1 MFGLS
6 LGAWPFILLLVLL
19 PIGWMA
25 LQKRRVRLP
34 LPGIGAAASGG
45 TPESEGG
52 EAGRATGG
60 EGEVRLRRFTVWS
73 AWVPLWRTAAL
84 VLTVLALAS
93 PVRLVE
99 RVEERSEG
107 VTIMLAFD
115 ISSSM
120 LAEDFRPQNRIA
132 VARREVSRF
141 VRGRE
146 GDRIGLVAFAG
157 EALTVV
163 PGTLDYGILYQ
174 AIENL
179 DVGQLRDGTAIGTAL
194 ATAVNRLRSI
204 EEGSRVVVLLTDG
217 DNNRGDIV
225 PEDAAAA
232 AAALGIRVYTIGVGR
247 DGVAPV
253 PIGRT
258 RFGYQYADMEVT
270 VNDELLDRIA
280 RATGG
285 LYFRATDPEALTR
298 IYRRIDELETAP
310 VEEVRMVERAGV
322 RSELLVLALVAL
334 AVELL
339 GSATRARRV
348 FA

>member
-1 MFGLS
+1 
-6 LGAWPFILLLVLL
+6 V
-19 PIGWMA
+19 
-25 LQKRRVRLP
+25 
-34 LPGIGAAASGG
+34 
-45 TPESEGG
+45 
-52 EAGRATGG
+52 
-60 EGEVRLRRFTVWS
+60 
-73 AWVPLWRTAAL
+73 WRTAAL

-99 RVEERSEG
+99 TIEERSEG

-132 VARREVSRF
+132 VARREVTRF
-141 VRGRE
+141 VQGRA

-157 EALTVV
+157 EALTVI

-174 AIENL
+174 AVENL

-194 ATAVNRLRSI
+194 ATAVNRLRSV

-217 DNNRGDIV
+217 DNNRGDIA
-225 PEDAAAA
+225 PEDAASA

-270 VNDELLDRIA
+270 VNDELLDRMA

-322 RSELLVLALVAL
+322 RSELLILALVAL
-334 AVELL
+334 ALELV

>member
-1 MFGLS
+1 MGS
-6 LGAWPFILLLVLL
+6 VSVGAWPFLLLLLLL
-19 PIGWMA
+19 PLGWVA
-25 LQKRRVRLP
+25 LKRRRVRMP
-34 LPGIGAAASGG
+34 LPGIAEAARGR
-45 TPESEGG
+45 
-52 EAGRATGG
+52 EAGPGANGASP
-60 EGEVRLRRFTVWS
+60 LRRLTFWS
-73 AWVPLWRTAAL
+73 AWPPIWRTAAL
-84 VLTVLALAS
+84 VLTVLALSS

-99 RVEERSEG
+99 RIEERSEG
-107 VTIMLAFD
+107 VTIVLAID

-120 LAEDFRPQNRIA
+120 LAEDFRPQNRIS
-132 VARREVSRF
+132 VARREVTRF
-141 VRGRE
+141 VQGRE

-174 AIENL
+174 AVDNL

-194 ATAVNRLRSI
+194 ATAVNRLRAT

-217 DNNRGDIV
+217 DNNRGDIS
-225 PEDAAAA
+225 PGDAAAA
-232 AAALGIRVYTIGVGR
+232 ASALGIRVYTIGVGR

-270 VNDELLDRIA
+270 VNDELLDRVA
-280 RATGG
+280 RTTGG

-310 VEEVRMVERAGV
+310 VEEVRLVERAGV
-322 RSELLVLALVAL
+322 RTELLVLALAAL
-334 AVELL
+334 ALELL
-339 GSATRARRV
+339 GAATRARRV
-348 FA
+348 LA

>member
-1 MFGLS
+1 MLGLS

-19 PIGWMA
+19 PIGWAA

-34 LPGIGAAASGG
+34 LPGIGAAAGG
-45 TPESEGG
+45 GG
-52 EAGRATGG
+52 DGADDRSAGPATDVAGA
-60 EGEVRLRRFTVWS
+60 VRLRRFTVWS
-73 AWVPLWRTAAL
+73 AWVPLWRTVAL
-84 VLTVLALAS
+84 ILTVLALAS

-99 RVEERSEG
+99 KVEERSEG

-174 AIENL
+174 AIDNL

-204 EEGSRVVVLLTDG
+204 EEGSR
-217 DNNRGDIV
+217 
-225 PEDAAAA
+225 
-232 AAALGIRVYTIGVGR
+232 
-247 DGVAPV
+247 
-253 PIGRT
+253 
-258 RFGYQYADMEVT
+258 
-270 VNDELLDRIA
+270 
-280 RATGG
+280 
-285 LYFRATDPEALTR
+285 
-298 IYRRIDELETAP
+298 
-310 VEEVRMVERAGV
+310 
-322 RSELLVLALVAL
+322 
-334 AVELL
+334 
-339 GSATRARRV
+339 
-348 FA
+348 

>member
-6 LGAWPFILLLVLL
+6 LGAWPFVLLLVLL
-19 PIGWMA
+19 PIGWIA
-25 LQKRRVRLP
+25 LQGRRVRMP
-34 LPGIGAAASGG
+34 LPGIGAAARKDPS
-45 TPESEGG
+45 
-52 EAGRATGG
+52 ADI
-60 EGEVRLRRFTVWS
+60 RLRRFTVWS

-84 VLTVLALAS
+84 VFTVLALAS
-93 PVRLVE
+93 PVRMVE

-141 VRGRE
+141 VEGRD

-217 DNNRGDIV
+217 DNNRGDIA
-225 PEDAAAA
+225 PEAAAAA
-232 AAALGIRVYTIGVGR
+232 AAALGMRVYTIGVGR

-280 RATGG
+280 RSTGG

-298 IYRRIDELETAP
+298 IYSRIDELETAP

-322 RSELLVLALVAL
+322 RSELLILALLAL
-334 AVELL
+334 AFELL
-339 GSATRARRV
+339 GSVTRARRV